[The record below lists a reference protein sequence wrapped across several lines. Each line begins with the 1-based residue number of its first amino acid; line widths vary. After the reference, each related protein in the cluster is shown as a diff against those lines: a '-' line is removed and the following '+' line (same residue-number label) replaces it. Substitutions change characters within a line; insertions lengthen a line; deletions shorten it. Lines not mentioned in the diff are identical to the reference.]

1 MEATREKGRKKERG
15 ISASAFTLPRS
26 LDGDARSQEDV
37 KMYGVCTHLI
47 NGVDGFHDPVL
58 EELEVAELDRV
69 VHAVVL
75 EVLVVWRLG
84 EVPAARHSVPV
95 HVRDAAVAGGGV
107 ISCRPASPSDDVRV
121 CGTECKRMN
130 KRATVSMKVSARNAV
145 DLTNSFGMQLDGAPL
160 CSRKERANQVGNRH
174 SFTRENH
181 SQNVLRSPHRSF
193 SHHYALQWR
202 KSPMAH
208 PTQLGKKPGRKEVR

>member
-1 MEATREKGRKKERG
+1 
-15 ISASAFTLPRS
+15 
-26 LDGDARSQEDV
+26 
-37 KMYGVCTHLI
+37 MYGVCTHLI

-58 EELEVAELDRV
+58 EELEVAELDWV

-75 EVLVVWRLG
+75 EVLVVRRLG

-107 ISCRPASPSDDVRV
+107 VSCRPASRSDDMIV
-121 CGTECKRMN
+121 CGAECKRMDT
-130 KRATVSMKVSARNAV
+130 RAKISLMKAEIDS
-145 DLTNSFGMQLDGAPL
+145 TNCNGMQLDGAPV
-160 CSRKERANQVGNRH
+160 CSPKKRANQVGNRH